1 VVLCALAAAPPPCRA
16 GNTSSIFSRRAS
28 GSNGSN
34 REHPS
39 FLDIFRCGEHRRKL
53 CCSRVALADG
63 QAFEPLPQD
72 PTNTTNNTDHQHPDG
87 RLGKKGGVFRTNA
100 SDMPTLPTM
109 AVPADDVVD
118 AVAVEVVAG
127 ELREGVPPASASRAQ
142 PRRSSGGGSRRGGG
156 GGGGRHG
163 GSRRGGGGGGGGGG
177 PPPRARA
184 VLGVVD
190 HRYLPVAERIV
201 GGMSRDEIAAN
212 YMKPAHDDQAE
223 GKDTIQAC
231 EDTHTTLRC
240 NAPRLTFTKLQTQ
253 ALMPPDQNV
262 APQLAQMPTGTRG
275 IVPGE
280 TAPERMT
287 RDVVWKDNQQ
297 HFGQDKTAPQ
307 QLEDETP
314 VAQFVHNSG
323 QQFRDTMSLTIGD
336 LENRLHMVADD
347 FEGPLQKAKV
357 RLPPSLHA
365 LCRPTC
371 SAHHYSQA
379 LATAAAVI
387 CRTLPPLGSNAGRL
401 VSTAS
406 RRQAAR
412 YLGQ

>member
-1 VVLCALAAAPPPCRA
+1 MDLIENILR
-16 GNTSSIFSRRAS
+16 SIK
-28 GSNGSN
+28 
-34 REHPS
+34 
-39 FLDIFRCGEHRRKL
+39 DIFRCGEHRRKL

-72 PTNTTNNTDHQHPDG
+72 PTNTTTNTDHQHPDG

-127 ELREGVPPASASRAQ
+127 ELREGVPPASASRTQ

-156 GGGGRHG
+156 GGGGGRQG
-163 GSRRGGGGGGGGGG
+163 GSRRGKEAV
-177 PPPRARA
+177 ARA

-212 YMKPAHDDQAE
+212 YMEPNDPLQAE
-223 GKDTIQAC
+223 GTDTIQAC

-323 QQFRDTMSLTIGD
+323 QQFKDTMSLTIGD

-347 FEGPLQKAKV
+347 FEQPLQKAKV
-357 RLPPSLHA
+357 RLFPVTSRSLPPNLLCA
-365 LCRPTC
+365 LCVC
-371 SAHHYSQA
+371 QL
-379 LATAAAVI
+379 LATHK
-387 CRTLPPLGSNAGRL
+387 RSLPPLL
-401 VSTAS
+401 
-406 RRQAAR
+406 
-412 YLGQ
+412 